1 MCTWRRTVR
10 KTVNVL
16 ENSVTTSGYIK
27 ESQKV
32 LPLGLCVGVSIW
44 RKFSGEMEIWE
55 PTEEQRSL
63 HDKKRMY
70 IGHGWLMHLNWGFVF
85 LQNVIE
91 EGSGFGFFFFFL
103 QSTLVLEMEEV
114 RFNCISSYC
123 ATLGKKRNL
132 SECQL
137 KRDND
142 NDTCL
147 SEMSQRVR

>member
-91 EGSGFGFFFFFL
+91 EGSGFGFFFFFSAKHIGSRDGRGEIQL
-103 QSTLVLEMEEV
+103 HFLLL
-114 RFNCISSYC
+114 CH
-123 ATLGKKRNL
+123 LGQ
-132 SECQL
+132 E
-137 KRDND
+137 
-142 NDTCL
+142 T
-147 SEMSQRVR
+147 